1 MNSNSSL
8 RSSFN
13 TIKNDVNDLLKKIE
27 TPNDRLFER
36 SVATEIRIPGYHD
49 PANLYRT
56 NVLEES
62 EKVKKNNQIITEQN
76 RRMGV
81 QENVR
86 VPSQSG
92 DIKYAYNRKQGFPS
106 ADINEYNDVRKAYVD
121 NNGGKPFMNASQ
133 RNSQLIDNT
142 LSDKSRSKSKHK
154 LSNLSK

>member
-62 EKVKKNNQIITEQN
+62 EKVKKN
-76 RRMGV
+76 
-81 QENVR
+81 
-86 VPSQSG
+86 
-92 DIKYAYNRKQGFPS
+92 K
-106 ADINEYNDVRKAYVD
+106 
-121 NNGGKPFMNASQ
+121 
-133 RNSQLIDNT
+133 
-142 LSDKSRSKSKHK
+142 
-154 LSNLSK
+154 